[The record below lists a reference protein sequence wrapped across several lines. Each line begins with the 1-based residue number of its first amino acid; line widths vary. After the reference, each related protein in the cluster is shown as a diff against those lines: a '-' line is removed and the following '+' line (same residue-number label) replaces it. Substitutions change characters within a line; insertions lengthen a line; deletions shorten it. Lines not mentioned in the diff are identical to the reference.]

1 MSATKLQTRGFT
13 NGWSAVFV
21 VAAVVLSAGGA
32 VAQVPQL
39 AIGNASGAPDGQAT
53 VTVSLSNAGES
64 AATAQL
70 DVLFDEAVLSIADP
84 VSACVK
90 DPRLTAQVLNAS
102 LPGAPPAP
110 EGQKR
115 LRLAIL
121 DIMPPI
127 ESLSDG
133 NLVTCTFDIAADAPL
148 GDVTLTADRLQVA
161 ATNGA
166 TVLCGPGSDPVV
178 DCEGMNGVVSV
189 AFPADTPTET
199 ATEVPPT
206 STRTPTLTPVPPTQT
221 LTPVPPTATHT
232 TAPTATRTTAASP
245 TKTQGSSGG
254 GGGGCSIAPT
264 GESSPAGILFLL
276 GGSLL
281 LVWARRRHR

>member
-1 MSATKLQTRGFT
+1 MSATKLQTLGFT

-90 DPRLTAQVLNAS
+90 DARLTAQVLNAT
-102 LPGAPPAP
+102 LPGSPPAP

-133 NLVTCTFDIAADAPL
+133 NLVTCTFDIATDAPL
-148 GDVTLTADRLQVA
+148 GDVTLTADRLNVGS
-161 ATNGA
+161 TTGS
-166 TVLCGPGSDPVV
+166 VLCGAGSDPVV
-178 DCEGMNGVVSV
+178 DCEAMNGVVSV

-199 ATEVPPT
+199 ATEVPAT
-206 STRTPTLTPVPPTQT
+206 ATRTATLTPVPPTPT
-221 LTPVPPTATHT
+221 LTPLPPTATHT

-245 TKTQGSSGG
+245 TKTQGSGG
-254 GGGGCSIAPT
+254 GGGGDCSIAPA
-264 GESSPAGILFLL
+264 GETSPAGILFLF